1 MCLDFYTLERR
12 GFGQGAERG
21 ARVTGSPKIARFLG
35 YIVRMN
41 GAHKNRLKSQDFNRE
56 RQRLKRHYFGTYVI
70 G

>member
-12 GFGQGAERG
+12 VFGQDAKRR

-41 GAHKNRLKSQDFNRE
+41 GAHKNRPKCKAFCVESEAIKILLQFA
-56 RQRLKRHYFGTYVI
+56 
-70 G
+70 